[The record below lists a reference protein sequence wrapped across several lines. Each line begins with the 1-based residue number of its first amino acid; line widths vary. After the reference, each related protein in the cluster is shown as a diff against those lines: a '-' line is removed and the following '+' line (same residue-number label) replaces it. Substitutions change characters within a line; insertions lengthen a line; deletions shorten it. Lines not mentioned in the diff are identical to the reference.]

1 MQKGPVAG
9 CTFRAR
15 KRPLWDLN
23 PGSRNPL
30 YAEPR
35 HPAVSRETAKLFTV
49 GMATI
54 CRTRTVT
61 LDLLSSPPLLQMGD
75 TESQWSEPT
84 CPRPHTKEVAGQRD
98 HVPEATP

>member
-9 CTFRAR
+9 RTFRAR

-23 PGSRNPL
+23 PGSRDPL

-35 HPAVSRETAKLFTV
+35 HPAVSRETAKPFAI

-54 CRTRTVT
+54 RRACTVT
-61 LDLLSSPPLLQMGD
+61 LDMLSLPPLL
-75 TESQWSEPT
+75 
-84 CPRPHTKEVAGQRD
+84 
-98 HVPEATP
+98 